1 MPQDT
6 CANEPVNA
14 TDPQVEPLPAAIRKG
29 GWAGAPLPARPAM
42 MRAMS
47 TYWTARTRYGAFF
60 IIPVGG
66 RFEVRFEDEVLGSY
80 HSLASA
86 LDNLLSGQV
95 DWPSTGLDPSKADL
109 PDEIGQW
116 TCVGR

>member
-1 MPQDT
+1 MVRVGASQLHPRP
-6 CANEPVNA
+6 PVRWPPRP
-14 TDPQVEPLPAAIRKG
+14 TPSR
-29 GWAGAPLPARPAM
+29 APNFHHLRRRYRP
-42 MRAMS
+42 
-47 TYWTARTRYGAFF
+47 FF

-80 HSLASA
+80 YSLASA

-109 PDEIGQW
+109 PDDIGQW
-116 TCVGR
+116 TFVGR

>member
-1 MPQDT
+1 
-6 CANEPVNA
+6 
-14 TDPQVEPLPAAIRKG
+14 
-29 GWAGAPLPARPAM
+29 M

-66 RFEVRFEDEVLGSY
+66 RFEVRFEDEPLGSY

-95 DWPSTGLDPSKADL
+95 AWPSIGLDPSKADL
-109 PDEIGQW
+109 PDDIGQW
-116 TCVGR
+116 TFVGR

>member
-1 MPQDT
+1 
-6 CANEPVNA
+6 
-14 TDPQVEPLPAAIRKG
+14 
-29 GWAGAPLPARPAM
+29 
-42 MRAMS
+42 MS
-47 TYWTARTRYGAFF
+47 TYWTVRTRYGPFF

-95 DWPSTGLDPSKADL
+95 DWPSTGLDPSKA
-109 PDEIGQW
+109 
-116 TCVGR
+116 TCRMTSDNGPSSGDDRLSVTLVMAVGTARSSKPLALWPV

>member
-1 MPQDT
+1 MRASP
-6 CANEPVNA
+6 A
-14 TDPQVEPLPAAIRKG
+14 THPLSRS

-47 TYWTARTRYGAFF
+47 TFWTVRTRYGAFF
-60 IIPVGG
+60 IIPSGG
-66 RFEVRFEDEVLGSY
+66 RVEVRFEDEPLGSY

-109 PDEIGQW
+109 PDDIGQW
-116 TCVGR
+116 TFVGR

>member
-1 MPQDT
+1 
-6 CANEPVNA
+6 
-14 TDPQVEPLPAAIRKG
+14 
-29 GWAGAPLPARPAM
+29 
-42 MRAMS
+42 MS

-60 IIPVGG
+60 IIPSGG

-109 PDEIGQW
+109 PDDIGQW
-116 TCVGR
+116 TFVGR